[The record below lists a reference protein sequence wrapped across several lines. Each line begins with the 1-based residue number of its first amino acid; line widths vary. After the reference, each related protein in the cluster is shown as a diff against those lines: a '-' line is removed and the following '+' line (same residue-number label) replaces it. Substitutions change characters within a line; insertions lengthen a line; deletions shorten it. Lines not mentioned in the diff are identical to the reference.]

1 MLPREVPSGT
11 CEPRHQLAPRIGI
24 LKLRSDILEYGN
36 SSMIIRLPINYPSFI
51 KDWTHVLASVEVK
64 YIGLWK

>member
-36 SSMIIRLPINYPSFI
+36 SSMSIRLPISYLSFI
-51 KDWTHVLASVEVK
+51 KDWLHVLAS
-64 YIGLWK
+64 